1 MSSDPDIQNRISN
14 LRKTLNY
21 HNHRYYVLNQPEITD
36 FEYDQ
41 LMKELIELENE
52 HPEYADP
59 NSPSVRVGSDITS
72 DFVQVVHKYPML
84 SLSNTY
90 SLEEIKD
97 FEIRNKRIVNEDFE
111 YICELKYD
119 GVSISLTYEQGRLV
133 RAVTRGDGEKGDD
146 VTANVRTIRSIPL
159 VLNGNDYPE
168 SFEIRAEIIFPSEG
182 FRKMNEQREADGEPL
197 FANPRNAAA
206 GTLKMQNSAL
216 VAKRPLDCFC
226 YAILGNRLPFKS
238 HYENLVKSAEW
249 GFKVTAYMQKCYT
262 VDEIFDFIAKWETE
276 RKALPFD
283 IDGIVIKI
291 NSYRQQEMLGLTAKS
306 PRWATAFKFKA
317 EQALTRL
324 NSVDFQVGRT
334 GAITPVANLEPVLLA
349 GTTVKRASLHN
360 ADQIELLDIR
370 INDWVFIEKGG
381 EIIPK
386 VVGVDKDK
394 RDIFSK
400 PFEFIT
406 QCPECGTPLVR
417 SEDEAKHYCPNET
430 GCPPQIKG
438 KLIHFVSRKAMDIGL
453 AEATVSQ
460 LFDEGLLSNPADFF
474 KLKKEDLLGLERFAD
489 KSATNLIQSIED
501 SKKVPF
507 HRVLYAL
514 GIRYVGETVAKII
527 AEHFQSIEA
536 LQKADFE
543 TLTQVNEIGD
553 RIAESILKY
562 FADEKNKM
570 LIEELKK
577 SGIQFEALKA
587 TKKGDSLKG
596 KSLIIS
602 GVFSRFSREEIKE
615 LIEQNGGK
623 NISSLSSNTDYLVA
637 GENMGPAKLAK
648 ATQLNIPIIS
658 EDEFLKMIGL

>member
-1 MSSDPDIQNRISN
+1 MPSEPDIQNRISN

-21 HNHRYYVLNQPEITD
+21 HNYRYYVLSQPEISD

-41 LMKELIELENE
+41 LMKELMYLEKK
-52 HPEYADP
+52 HPEFYDP
-59 NSPSVRVGSDITS
+59 NSPSVRVGSDLTS
-72 DFVQVVHKYPML
+72 EFEQVYHKYPML
-84 SLSNTY
+84 SLGNTY

-97 FEIRNKRIVNEDFE
+97 FEIRNKRILNEDFE

-119 GVSISLTYEQGRLV
+119 GVSISLSYEQGRLV

-159 VLNGNDYPE
+159 VLHGNNYPA
-168 SFEIRAEIIFPSEG
+168 SFEIRAEIIFPREG

-206 GTLKMQNSAL
+206 GTLKMQQSSL

-226 YAILGNRLPFKS
+226 YAILGDNLPFES
-238 HYENLVKSAEW
+238 HYENLLQSADW
-249 GFKVTAYMQKCYT
+249 GFKITAYMQKCHT
-262 VDEIFDFIAKWETE
+262 VDEIFKVITKWETE
-276 RKALPFD
+276 RKNLPFD

-291 NSYRQQEMLGLTAKS
+291 NSYRQQEKLGLTAKS

-324 NSVDFQVGRT
+324 ISVDFQVGRT
-334 GAITPVANLEPVLLA
+334 GAITPVANLEPVHLA

-360 ADQIELLDIR
+360 ADQIALLDIR
-370 INDWVFIEKGG
+370 INDWVYIEKGG

-394 RDIFSK
+394 RDFFSQ
-400 PFEFIT
+400 PFEYIT
-406 QCPECGTPLVR
+406 HCPECGTLLVR
-417 SEDEAKHYCPNET
+417 NEDEAKHYCPNET

-460 LFDEGLLSNPADFF
+460 LYDEGLLSNPADFY
-474 KLKKEDLLGLERFAD
+474 KLKKENLMGLERFAD

-507 HRVLYAL
+507 HRVLFAL

-527 AEHFQSIEA
+527 AEYFRSVEA
-536 LQKADFE
+536 IQKATFDE
-543 TLTQVNEIGD
+543 LIQVNEIGD
-553 RIAESILKY
+553 RIAESLLNY
-562 FADEKNKM
+562 FADEKNLKF
-570 LIEELKK
+570 IEELKNF
-577 SGIQFEALKA
+577 GIQLEASQPVE
-587 TKKGDSLKG
+587 KGDALKG
-596 KSLIIS
+596 KSIIIS
-602 GVFSRFSREEIKE
+602 GVFNRFSREKIKE

-623 NISSLSSNTDYLVA
+623 NVSSLSSNTDFLVA

-648 ATQLNIPIIS
+648 ASQLSIPIIS